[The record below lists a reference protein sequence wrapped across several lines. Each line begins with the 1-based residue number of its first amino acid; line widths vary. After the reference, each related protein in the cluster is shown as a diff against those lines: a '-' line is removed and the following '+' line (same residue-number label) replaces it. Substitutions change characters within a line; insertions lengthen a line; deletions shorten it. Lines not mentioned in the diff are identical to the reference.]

1 MPNLPISQLPTA
13 NALTGPELFA
23 TVQDGITK
31 QTTFD
36 DIYTG
41 LTGSFVSSSTFNN
54 YTSSVQS
61 YYLSAYHT
69 ASIPLSVTNAIY
81 SMSFSTTDF
90 ASGISISGSDKS
102 KIKITNPGI
111 YDIQFSAQFDKT
123 NSSNAKNY
131 IWLAKNGLNVPD
143 TSTAIVLFGGS
154 NEEALAAWNFY
165 ISASAEDY
173 YQLLVT
179 STNNNTLIQYDPSP
193 VGSIPAIPSIIL
205 TVGKIA

>member
-1 MPNLPISQLPTA
+1 MPNLPISQLPAA

-36 DIYTG
+36 AIYTG

-69 ASIPLSVTNAIY
+69 ASIPLSVISTVY

-102 KIKITNPGI
+102 KIKIANPGI
-111 YDIQFSAQFDKT
+111 YDIQFSAQLDKT
-123 NSSNAKNY
+123 NSRNNTVY
-131 IWLAKNGLNVPD
+131 IWLAKNGTNEPNTNTGV
-143 TSTAIVLFGGS
+143 TLFGGS
-154 NEEALAAWNFY
+154 NEAQVAAWNFY
-165 ISASAEDY
+165 VSASVNDY
-173 YQLLVT
+173 YEIRMAAT
-179 STNNNTLIQYDPSP
+179 DNNALIEYDT
-193 VGSIPAIPSIIL
+193 PALGPAVPSIIL
-205 TVGKIA
+205 TVGRIA

>member
-13 NALTGPELFA
+13 SALTGPELFA

-36 DIYTG
+36 SIYTG

-69 ASIPLSVTNAIY
+69 ASIPLSVISTVY

-102 KIKITNPGI
+102 KIKIANPGI
-111 YDIQFSAQFDKT
+111 YDIQFSAQLDKT
-123 NSSNAKNY
+123 NSRNNTVY
-131 IWLAKNGLNVPD
+131 IWLAKNGTNEPNTNTGV
-143 TSTAIVLFGGS
+143 TLFGGS
-154 NEEALAAWNFY
+154 NEAQVAAWNFY
-165 ISASAEDY
+165 VSASVNDY
-173 YQLLVT
+173 YEIRMAAT
-179 STNNNTLIQYDPSP
+179 DDNALIEYD
-193 VGSIPAIPSIIL
+193 IPALGPAVPSIIL
-205 TVGKIA
+205 TVGRIA

>member
-13 NALTGPELFA
+13 NALIGPELFA

-36 DIYTG
+36 SIYTG

-69 ASIPLSVTNAIY
+69 ASIPLSVISTVY

-102 KIKITNPGI
+102 KIKIANPGI
-111 YDIQFSAQFDKT
+111 YDIQFSAQLDKT
-123 NSSNAKNY
+123 NSRNNTVY
-131 IWLAKNGLNVPD
+131 IWLAKNGTNEPNTNTGV
-143 TSTAIVLFGGS
+143 TLFGGS
-154 NEEALAAWNFY
+154 NEAQVAAWNFY
-165 ISASAEDY
+165 VSASVNDY
-173 YQLLVT
+173 YEIRMAAT
-179 STNNNTLIQYDPSP
+179 DDNALIEYD
-193 VGSIPAIPSIIL
+193 IPALGPAVPSVIL
-205 TVGKIA
+205 TVGRIA

>member
-13 NALTGPELFA
+13 SALTGPELFA

-36 DIYTG
+36 SIYTG

-69 ASIPLSVTNAIY
+69 ASIPLSVISTVY

-102 KIKITNPGI
+102 KIKIANPGI
-111 YDIQFSAQFDKT
+111 YDIQFSAQLDKT
-123 NSSNAKNY
+123 NSRNNTVY
-131 IWLAKNGLNVPD
+131 IWLAKNGTNEPNTNTGV
-143 TSTAIVLFGGS
+143 TLFGGS
-154 NEEALAAWNFY
+154 NEAQVAAWNFY
-165 ISASAEDY
+165 VSASVNDY
-173 YQLLVT
+173 YEIRMAAT
-179 STNNNTLIQYDPSP
+179 DDNALIEYD
-193 VGSIPAIPSIIL
+193 IPALGPAVPSVIL
-205 TVGKIA
+205 TVGRIA

>member
-31 QTTFD
+31 QTTFNA
-36 DIYTG
+36 IYTG

-90 ASGISISGSDKS
+90 ANGISISGSS
-102 KIKITNPGI
+102 RSQIKIANTGI
-111 YDIQFSAQFDKT
+111 YDIQFSAQLDKT
-123 NSSNAKNY
+123 NSSNNTVY
-131 IWLAKNGLNVPD
+131 FWLAKNGTNEPNTNTGV
-143 TSTAIVLFGGS
+143 ALFGGA
-154 NEEALAAWNFY
+154 NEAQVAAWNFY
-165 ISASAEDY
+165 VSASANDY
-173 YQLLVT
+173 YELRMAAID
-179 STNNNTLIQYDPSP
+179 NNALIEYATPP
-193 VGSIPAIPSIIL
+193 LGPAIPSVIL
-205 TVGKIA
+205 TVGRIA